1 MNAAE
6 LKDSQVSILISD
18 PWEFAT
24 ECGTGPFTGLV
35 TDATEERLV
44 IVLRSPIAYQGRT
57 LNTII
62 AQSRHV
68 GVGIGAVA
76 TGAMASNLLFLPNR
90 LDSVAELSSSMR
102 VAGIAAVG
110 TIEQLA

>member
-35 TDATEERLV
+35 TDATEDRLV
-44 IVLRSPIAYQGRT
+44 IALRSPIAYRGRA
-57 LNTII
+57 LKTII
-62 AQSRHV
+62 ARSRHV
-68 GVGIGAVA
+68 GVGIQAIA
-76 TGAMASNLLFLPNR
+76 TGVMASNFVLLPNT
-90 LDSVAELSSSMR
+90 LHSVAELDPSMS
-102 VAGIAAVG
+102 VAGVAAVG
-110 TIEQLA
+110 TIEQLT